1 MIDVIVFVVI
11 IGIYFYWQGSE
22 TSLKEAV
29 IAVSFYGFYLVVYH
43 LVGPFPAATSKYM
56 GQLYGFLPMLSFGTI
71 LFPNLNTNHPAVVTK
86 VMGWAG
92 LTIAFLILSYFKI
105 FVW

>member
-1 MIDVIVFVVI
+1 MIDVVVFIVIVGF
-11 IGIYFYWQGSE
+11 YFYFQGSE
-22 TSLKEAV
+22 TSLKEAGV
-29 IAVSFYGFYLVVYH
+29 AFSFYGIYLVVYH

-56 GQLYGFLPMLSFGTI
+56 GQLYGFLPMLSFGAI
-71 LFPNLNTNHPAVVTK
+71 LFPNFNTNAPEIVTK

-92 LTIAFLILSYFKI
+92 LTTAFLILSYFKL